1 MGSGSADDANF
12 PKSDLP
18 PPPSNQKSIK
28 TLQPSTNCNAIE
40 NDSIIIIFWGVGG
53 GGGNHLLIIDSYQC
67 HLSVN
72 WRLWGRQ

>member
-1 MGSGSADDANF
+1 MMPIFQNPICPPA
-12 PKSDLP
+12 PLP
-18 PPPSNQKSIK
+18 TRNQLKLCNLQLTAIQLK
-28 TLQPSTNCNAIE
+28 TIQLLLFFGGLE
-40 NDSIIIIFWGVGG
+40 G